1 MAGEA
6 EKHETDGGSGVVLFL
21 EQSANALMK
30 NHGTAVSV
38 LEPKDWAGPDTMVV
52 HPAVVD
58 KNLCAHCLAC
68 IKLCPS
74 LSWDLAKA
82 QVIVNEVSCK
92 GCGICGSVCPAGAI
106 SQRQFSA
113 AMVFDALDNMWEN
126 EGNDGGIYSCNTCP
140 IEPLGLS
147 RMKTPHAS
155 GVPVRI
161 ICSGRVE
168 PIHVIETAQ
177 IGARGLLMID
187 CFSNVKEKDRF
198 EKGRGR
204 LDAGARLLRTLGSP
218 AIRIDSASINSE
230 SVGEL
235 GSALYKFSSHHS
247 KSMRGEST

>member
-1 MAGEA
+1 M
-6 EKHETDGGSGVVLFL
+6 VLFL
-21 EQSANALMK
+21 ELSAKALMPD
-30 NHGTAVSV
+30 HAASMSV

-58 KNLCAHCLAC
+58 KDLCAHCLAC

-74 LSWDLAKA
+74 LSWDHAKA

-113 AMVFDALDNMWEN
+113 AMVFDALDSMWEN
-126 EGNDGGIYSCNTCP
+126 EGDGVGIYSCNTCP
-140 IEPLGLS
+140 VEPLGLN
-147 RMKTPHAS
+147 RMKTPETHGKA
-155 GVPVRI
+155 VRV

-177 IGARGLLMID
+177 IGASGLLMID

-204 LDAGARLLRTLGSP
+204 MDAGARLLRTLGSP
-218 AIRIDSASINSE
+218 AIRVDSANINAE
-230 SVGEL
+230 SAGEL
-235 GSALYKFSSHHS
+235 ETALHKFSAHQT
-247 KSMRGEST
+247 KSMRGGSS